1 MGVERRWLGKG
12 KRGREKS
19 VKYPQL
25 DATHWHTVSM
35 QILFT
40 LSPPLSPST
49 MSASPSFSF
58 TRNLLLPPRES
69 GATHVCISGLHRAH
83 TSLPRTPRLIHI
95 IPHFVSIPS
104 PSASTP
110 SALPKQTLYERS
122 LMIRRDATCSPADAS
137 ATQFLLTSCRSPFVP
152 FSCIFLF
159 LLFFFFFFFFS
170 FVSFRKSLFIQEY
183 FIPWSVCDRFIWPVH
198 LSINGNT
205 LFLWLVSM
213 NLKILSGIVR

>member
-1 MGVERRWLGKG
+1 MKMGVERRWLGKG

-104 PSASTP
+104 SSASTP

-170 FVSFRKSLFIQEY
+170 FVSFRKSLFI
-183 FIPWSVCDRFIWPVH
+183 R
-198 LSINGNT
+198 L
-205 LFLWLVSM
+205 
-213 NLKILSGIVR
+213 R